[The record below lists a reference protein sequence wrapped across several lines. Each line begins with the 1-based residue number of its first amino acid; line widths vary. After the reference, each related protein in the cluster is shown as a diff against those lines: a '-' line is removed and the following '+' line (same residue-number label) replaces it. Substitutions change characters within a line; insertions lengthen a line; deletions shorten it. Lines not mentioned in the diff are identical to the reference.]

1 MSLALEGHV
10 GAGLRRAQT
19 TIKMQVPM
27 EEQSSASK
35 VDVQLQSEGD
45 LIMGKCLTE
54 LFVTRRRLRGRLDM
68 HTLVRT
74 SV

>member
-1 MSLALEGHV
+1 MSVAIEEYAWV
-10 GAGLRRAQT
+10 GFRRAQT

-45 LIMGKCLTE
+45 LIMGKCLT
-54 LFVTRRRLRGRLDM
+54 
-68 HTLVRT
+68 
-74 SV
+74 